1 MPRARNAW
9 ILAVLIVVV
18 SITLDTT
25 RGQSR
30 GQSGYSN
37 HSLRGVYRVTY
48 TGINLPEGL
57 PEAGIGIFVAD
68 GSGNITGTEVLNF
81 PGQLCPDVKITAT
94 YSIDAS
100 GFGTMSAEFTSP
112 TTGCSGNFSSSLL
125 LHEGGN
131 LVTAVS
137 RSTRFVVLSEVWR
150 RDTD

>member
-9 ILAVLIVVV
+9 MLVLLIVVA

-37 HSLRGVYRVTY
+37 QSLRGVYRVTY
-48 TGINLPEGL
+48 TGINLPEGA
-57 PEAGIGIFVAD
+57 PESGIGIFVAD
-68 GSGNITGTEVLNF
+68 GFGQITGTEVLNM
-81 PGQLCPDVKITAT
+81 PGLFCPDVKLTAT

-100 GFGTMSAEFTSP
+100 GFGTMSAQFASP
-112 TTGCSGNFSSSLL
+112 IAGCSGTFSSSLL
-125 LHEGGN
+125 LHENGA

-137 RSTRFVVLSEVWR
+137 TSTRFVVLSEVWR
-150 RDTD
+150 RD